1 MVRDTNKAS
10 FKTATAQPL
19 QFIFATYCNPQY
31 HRANIVIANDF
42 PLATFILEDAM
53 QDVASKESVSVE
65 IVELEEVIAYS
76 VETTVGGSV
85 NGDGD
90 VTVTV
95 GAKTLW

>member
-1 MVRDTNKAS
+1 
-10 FKTATAQPL
+10 
-19 QFIFATYCNPQY
+19 
-31 HRANIVIANDF
+31 
-42 PLATFILEDAM
+42 M